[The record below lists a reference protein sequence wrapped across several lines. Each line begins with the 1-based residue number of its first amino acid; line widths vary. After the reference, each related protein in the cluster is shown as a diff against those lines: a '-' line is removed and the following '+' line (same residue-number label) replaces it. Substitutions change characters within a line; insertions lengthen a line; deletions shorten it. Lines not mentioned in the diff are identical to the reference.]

1 MPGPRFVGGGLF
13 FGARLM
19 PTHYI
24 QANTNGRLHPAT
36 EPSIPPLNRGFLYG
50 DAIYEVWRTYGG
62 VIFAWDEHWA
72 RLRKSAKA
80 LHMQLEFTPE
90 NILPEILRT
99 VSAYRSRVPGER
111 ELYIRLQITRG
122 AGAIGLDI
130 ALADKCD
137 YILLVQPCPE
147 IPPAAARDGLRLTVA
162 TTLRRNP
169 VQSLD
174 PSWKT
179 GNYLNNLLC
188 LREARSRSADDVV
201 ILNLAGEVT
210 EASVSNIAFA
220 KGDHIITPPLS
231 AGILSGITRSLVLA
245 GVAEDAGL
253 KAAEESVVPGDFG
266 SMDECF
272 LLSTTK
278 DIVPVGE
285 IDAFRF
291 KVGPDTA
298 AARLKNAFGRFAA
311 AYAAAHPELAL

>member
-1 MPGPRFVGGGLF
+1 
-13 FGARLM
+13 M

-24 QANTNGRLHPAT
+24 QANTNGRLHPAS

-62 VIFAWDEHWA
+62 VIFAWDDHWA
-72 RLRKSAKA
+72 RLRNSAKA
-80 LHMQLEFTPE
+80 LHMQLEFDPE
-90 NILPEILRT
+90 NILPEIRRT
-99 VSAYRSRVPGER
+99 VSAYRERVPGSG

-137 YILLVQPCPE
+137 YIVLVQPCPE
-147 IPPAAARDGLRLTVA
+147 IPPSIARDGLRLTVA
-162 TTLRRNP
+162 STLRRNP

-188 LREARSRSADDVV
+188 LREARSRGADDVV

-210 EASVSNIAFA
+210 EASVSNIAFVKA
-220 KGDHIITPPLS
+220 GRIVTPPIS

-245 GVAEDAGL
+245 GIAEDAGL
-253 KAAEESVVPGDFG
+253 VASEETVLPGEMA

-278 DIVPVGE
+278 DIVPVGA
-285 IDAFRF
+285 IDDSRFR
-291 KVGPDTA
+291 VGQATVS
-298 AARLKNAFGRFAA
+298 ARLKAAFGRYAS